1 MTDGSNFTLVKE
13 GQGMETVQF
22 LSVFVMDSGDNVPTL
37 SSHPIASFLLSAFVP
52 LLVSR
57 WAWRMWLTAVAF

>member
-22 LSVFVMDSGDNVPTL
+22 LSVFVMDSGDKVPAL

-57 WAWRMWLTAVAF
+57 WA